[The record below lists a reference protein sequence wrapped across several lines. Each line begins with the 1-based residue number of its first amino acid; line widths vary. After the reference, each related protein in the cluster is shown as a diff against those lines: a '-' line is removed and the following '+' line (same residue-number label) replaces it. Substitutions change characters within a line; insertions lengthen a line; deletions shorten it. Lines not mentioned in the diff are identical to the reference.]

1 MEVAGLYQYFGCTIK
16 EAKYKLRTKQRQLSY
31 TQTYLEL
38 GQTFEKVANGF
49 MSLTIYTKSSI
60 LDVWPS
66 TKYAS
71 DIPPVDNKKSNFAN
85 NFVSYIWNTFS

>member
-1 MEVAGLYQYFGCTIK
+1 
-16 EAKYKLRTKQRQLSY
+16 
-31 TQTYLEL
+31 
-38 GQTFEKVANGF
+38 

-71 DIPPVDNKKSNFAN
+71 DIPPVDNKKINFAN
-85 NFVSYIWNTFS
+85 NFASYIWNTFSQEYYSWWTAANGWYLS